1 MRTWDENK
9 EVIHQLWP
17 QHQFTEEEAKLWRE
31 DLGSLDQAMLY
42 DAIRNAKRTHDTAWV
57 HLRWIVEEYNALKTA
72 RRRATH
78 KIPKGEKLDLKIDS
92 AESQKLCDQFLTLI
106 DVSQPSDFE
115 SIEKRVVAHLDKIE
129 SAAALRVLS
138 YARQRLLGKV
148 QQFGRVTRDGDIEPL
163 GFGGA
168 F

>member
-31 DLGSLDQAMLY
+31 DLGSIDQAMLY

-57 HLRWIVEEYNALKTA
+57 HLRWIVEEYNALRTA

-78 KIPKGEKLDLKIDS
+78 TIPKGEKLDLKIDS
-92 AESQKLCDQFLTLI
+92 TESQKLCDQFLTLI
-106 DVSQPSDFE
+106 DVSQPGDFE
-115 SIEKRVVAHLDKIE
+115 SIEKRVVDHLDKIE